1 MEPRGTAMKA
11 TNIQRR
17 LSQIGSRFNLL
28 LLVLASGLTINVSA
42 QIDLMPLSER
52 LSLIHI

>member
-1 MEPRGTAMKA
+1 MKA